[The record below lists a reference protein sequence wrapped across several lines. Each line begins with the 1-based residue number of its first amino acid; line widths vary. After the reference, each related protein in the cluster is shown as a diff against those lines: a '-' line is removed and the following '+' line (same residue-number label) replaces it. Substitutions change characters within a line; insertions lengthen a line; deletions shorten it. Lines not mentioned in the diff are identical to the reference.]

1 MVGVG
6 IDMLQQMAEYR
17 VRHTGGH
24 MGIAGDVVV
33 HDTFD
38 DMVKK
43 LAAHFLQKAVLGF
56 KVGIEGAS
64 SYIGTVNNVL
74 DGDFRVGLF

>member
-6 IDMLQQMAEYR
+6 IDMLQQMAEYG

-33 HDTFD
+33 HDAFD

-43 LAAHFLQKAVLGF
+43 LTAHFL
-56 KVGIEGAS
+56 
-64 SYIGTVNNVL
+64 
-74 DGDFRVGLF
+74 

>member
-17 VRHTGGH
+17 IRHTGCH
-24 MGIAGDVVV
+24 MGITGNIVV
-33 HDTFD
+33 HDAFD

-43 LAAHFLQKAVLGF
+43 LAAHFL
-56 KVGIEGAS
+56 
-64 SYIGTVNNVL
+64 
-74 DGDFRVGLF
+74 

>member
-1 MVGVG
+1 MVGIG
-6 IDMLQQMAEYR
+6 IDMLQQMAEYG
-17 VRHTGGH
+17 VWHTGCH
-24 MGIAGDVVV
+24 MGITGNIVV

-56 KVGIEGAS
+56 KGGIEGAS

-74 DGDFRVGLF
+74 NGDFRVGLF

>member
-1 MVGVG
+1 MAGVG
-6 IDMLQQMAEYR
+6 INMLQQMAEYWI
-17 VRHTGGH
+17 RHTGCH

-64 SYIGTVNNVL
+64 SYIGTVNNDL